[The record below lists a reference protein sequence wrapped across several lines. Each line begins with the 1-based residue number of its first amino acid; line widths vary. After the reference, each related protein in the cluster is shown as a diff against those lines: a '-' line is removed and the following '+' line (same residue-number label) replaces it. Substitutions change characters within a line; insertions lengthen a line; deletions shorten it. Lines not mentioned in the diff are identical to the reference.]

1 MGQVKWQWLASASL
15 LLALVAAAPANCDQP
30 QDATSTT
37 TFQDDAIAADANT
50 AADEQADEDAAADVA
65 EERSED
71 ILPLFPEDE
80 TGTELDEAAA
90 GYALAVP
97 PLEAEPATPD
107 YGPAGDAT
115 EITAVGVTAPGTP
128 LVEDTTETA
137 PAIVKWSAADD
148 QGISVPPLRWT
159 PTSGRF
165 ALSERQDELSL
176 RAEADTMDRGD
187 AKPPASATKSKPAPP
202 PAITAK
208 PQSKPNGQPSVEQP
222 AAQAEPADEA
232 PGLLATLDLP
242 DSDSDTEE
250 FTPATGPSLVP
261 SEQFSSRELAD
272 TPIGTTLNAENA
284 EPQAE
289 PAQEADE
296 RRVGVIPTQKL
307 KAGHEP
313 TLGEVLKGEAPDSAL
328 GSQVPGI
335 SPWRSVAVVL
345 VCLAL
350 LFIGIAASKKLR
362 GPFKLGKRS
371 LQVIENISL
380 GTGRQITIVEM
391 GESALILG
399 VTPQSINLLDKVPLG
414 LMNRAY
420 QGTINAIINRER
432 EALPEDWAQR
442 PLFTVAE
449 EPASPRL
456 APPLNRETYGPT
468 GRRVSVGELRRS
480 RGARHLDETGL
491 LRPPAG
497 RPGLDL
503 DTKSELI
510 SRIRAQLDRLE
521 E

>member
-1 MGQVKWQWLASASL
+1 MGQVKWQWLAIASL
-15 LLALVAAAPANCDQP
+15 LLALTAAAPANCDQP

-37 TFQDDAIAADANT
+37 TSQDDT
-50 AADEQADEDAAADVA
+50 AAANESNAAAEQADEDAAADAA
-65 EERSED
+65 EECAED

-80 TGTELDEAAA
+80 AGTELDDDA
-90 GYALAVP
+90 GNPLAVP
-97 PLEAEPATPD
+97 PLAPELVEPEP
-107 YGPAGDAT
+107 GPAGEAT
-115 EITAVGVTAPGTP
+115 EITAVGVTAPSAP
-128 LVEDTTETA
+128 PVENTAEPA
-137 PAIVKWSAADD
+137 PATVKWSADND
-148 QGISVPPLRWT
+148 QGIAVPPLHWT
-159 PTSGRF
+159 PSSGRF

-187 AKPPASATKSKPAPP
+187 ARPPASGTKPKPAPP
-202 PAITAK
+202 PAKTAK
-208 PQSKPNGQPSVEQP
+208 PQSGSQTQPSAEQP
-222 AAQAEPADEA
+222 DAQAAPADEA
-232 PGLLATLDLP
+232 PGLLAQLDLP
-242 DSDSDTEE
+242 DAESATDD

-261 SEQFSSRELAD
+261 SEQFTSRELAD
-272 TPIGTTLNAENA
+272 TPTGTTLNAENA

-289 PAQEADE
+289 PAQETAE
-296 RRVGVIPTQKL
+296 RRVGVISTQKL

-335 SPWRSVAVVL
+335 SPWRSIAVVL

-362 GPFKLGKRS
+362 GPFKLGKKS
-371 LQVIENISL
+371 LQVMENISL

-420 QGTINAIINRER
+420 QGTINAIINRES

-510 SRIRAQLDRLE
+510 SRIRAELDRLE